1 MQGPDLP
8 SEGNFFPPR
17 FPEALSLSWA
27 FVELGFEENTTTDLS
42 HFVFFALGFSTSNNP
57 SS

>member
-1 MQGPDLP
+1 MQAPTFRVRATSSRLD
-8 SEGNFFPPR
+8 FPKL
-17 FPEALSLSWA
+17 FLCLGA
-27 FVELGFEENTTTDLS
+27 FVEFGFEENTTTDLS